1 MKVNAL
7 DQQLVERK
15 RRVAQISYSVA
26 MVQQNLLNY
35 TSQVFPSIFSNEP
48 MARRIWSEICRHHRY
63 LTLMT
68 ASKGESGDKQR
79 LITCIQLLSVQT
91 MLIFLLALLYDVQGP
106 SDDGSCNLNLTKAE
120 CLTRKTIFDHTQS
133 YCAWNGGSNSGSSVS
148 TERQYPCFYQDP
160 TFTIETVLIIAILIS
175 IMVALFS
182 KPIDMIFDLLTA
194 PIADE
199 FKITPADNAVNTAV
213 RRMSNAIRR
222 VSIVATNAASTAITN
237 INNNTKKLLV
247 GLSTRKIPHSTSTA
261 HQLATASISVLA
273 NTTIQQLEE
282 RNLSRMRTYFMNQNG
297 MVMIVTLIV
306 IVHNQAIT
314 LMMTTVV
321 VATEEMRFEWD
332 QKLIMVRAMLLLRL

>member
-160 TFTIETVLIIAILIS
+160 TFTIETVRIIAILIS

-199 FKITPADNAVNTAV
+199 FKITPADNAVNAAV

-222 VSIVATNAASTAITN
+222 VSIILLMQPVQLLLISTITQRSY
-237 INNNTKKLLV
+237 LLV
-247 GLSTRKIPHSTSTA
+247 
-261 HQLATASISVLA
+261 
-273 NTTIQQLEE
+273 
-282 RNLSRMRTYFMNQNG
+282 
-297 MVMIVTLIV
+297 
-306 IVHNQAIT
+306 
-314 LMMTTVV
+314 
-321 VATEEMRFEWD
+321 
-332 QKLIMVRAMLLLRL
+332 